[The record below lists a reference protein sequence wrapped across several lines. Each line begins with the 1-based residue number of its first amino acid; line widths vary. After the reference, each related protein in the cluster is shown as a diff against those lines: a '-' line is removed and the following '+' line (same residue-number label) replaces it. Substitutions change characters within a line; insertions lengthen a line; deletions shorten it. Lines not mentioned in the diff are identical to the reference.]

1 MAPGGPDE
9 SRELVPLDLQAGH
22 RVLFGKC
29 CGTEVKI
36 DGQDLPIMEK
46 TDIIGVI
53 EGAKAFRKAA

>member
-1 MAPGGPDE
+1 LAPGGPDE

-36 DGQDLPIMEK
+36 DGQDLLIIKEIDIM
-46 TDIIGVI
+46 GVI
-53 EGAKAFRKAA
+53 ERAMAFRKAA

>member
-36 DGQDLPIMEK
+36 DGQDLLIIKEIDIM
-46 TDIIGVI
+46 GVI
-53 EGAKAFRKAA
+53 ERAMAFRKAA